1 MSRRSPERVP
11 ETDMN
16 ATTSERCS
24 SSSLSAKSV
33 AGPPTAARL
42 KAIHDLV
49 RTNRY
54 DVPAMLIAERIVE
67 RGVLEEQEHG
77 D

>member
-1 MSRRSPERVP
+1 
-11 ETDMN
+11 
-16 ATTSERCS
+16 
-24 SSSLSAKSV
+24 LSAKSV

-67 RGVLEEQEHG
+67 RGVLEGQEHG

>member
-1 MSRRSPERVP
+1 MSRPSPERVP

-16 ATTSERCS
+16 ATTS
-24 SSSLSAKSV
+24 A

-67 RGVLEEQEHG
+67 RGVLEGQEHG